1 MYKGNKSLFALIF
14 ACFMAFVPVSAN
26 ALEVGDEAPQFEAVS
41 DKGPINLMDYRGK
54 KNVVLAFYFADY
66 TPV

>member
-1 MYKGNKSLFALIF
+1 MKKLLAALF
-14 ACFMAFVPVSAN
+14 ACFLALVPVTAN

-41 DKGPINLMDYRGK
+41 DKGPIKLLDYRGK